1 MWSGCRMHLQGEGF
15 CMQQRAHE
23 INGSNKICL
32 TPSIQPAPLFPA
44 PPPVLLLCPWLCC
57 CWCDLSQGSA
67 WGRML
72 LSQPHVEAALLA
84 ELSQVAT
91 SW

>member
-1 MWSGCRMHLQGEGF
+1 MLPSSVLSASGCSDQTDNAVPCTKSRHRESVEMWSGCRMHLQGEGF

-44 PPPVLLLCPWLCC
+44 PPPFAAAVPLAVLLL
-57 CWCDLSQGSA
+57 
-67 WGRML
+67 
-72 LSQPHVEAALLA
+72 V
-84 ELSQVAT
+84 
-91 SW
+91 